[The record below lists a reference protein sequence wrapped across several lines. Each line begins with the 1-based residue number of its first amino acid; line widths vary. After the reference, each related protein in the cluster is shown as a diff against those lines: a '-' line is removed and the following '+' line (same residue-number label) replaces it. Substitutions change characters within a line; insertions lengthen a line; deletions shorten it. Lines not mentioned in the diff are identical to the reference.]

1 MKKSRK
7 NTAVFMAVLFGIA
20 FGVTGCTAAEQAEK
34 KSAQSETAGGQKRM
48 KIWFD
53 TGGGPGESYGTVLQN
68 GAAAAAKDLGVDISF
83 VYSDWSAE
91 KMLKNFREGLASKPD
106 GMVVIGVPGDDAYEP
121 LIDEAFKQGT
131 IVTCVDTPLPR
142 LYQKYQNRGF
152 GSIGPDNYNQGK
164 MLAERSIDYFK
175 LHKDDKVFV
184 WGLKSIPG
192 RGRRAQAI
200 IDTFEKAGLHVDYLE
215 ISPEANKDAT
225 LGAPIL
231 TGYLSANK
239 DCKLA
244 VIDHGALTAQAGNAL
259 RSAGI
264 DPDSVAIAG
273 FSLSPATAEGI
284 KEGYIDLV
292 SEGQPYLIGYLAV
305 TTVLQTQKAGFGGLV
320 IDTAGGFVTK
330 ENIDTIAPLAEK
342 GIR

>member
-1 MKKSRK
+1 MKKNWK
-7 NTAVFMAVLFGIA
+7 MTAAAALLGI
-20 FGVTGCTAAEQAEK
+20 GVCITGCTASAKTETAEPQ
-34 KSAQSETAGGQKRM
+34 QGGMAGGQKRM

-68 GAAAAAKDLGVDISF
+68 GAAAAAKDLNIDISF

-106 GMVVIGVPGDDAYEP
+106 GMVVIGVPGDDGYEQ
-121 LIDEAFKQGT
+121 LIDQAFEQGT
-131 IVTCVDTPLPR
+131 LVTCVDTPLPR
-142 LYQKYQNRGF
+142 LYQKYQNKGL
-152 GSIGPDNYNQGK
+152 GLIGPDNYNQGK
-164 MLAERSIDYFK
+164 LLAERCIDYFK
-175 LHKDDKVFV
+175 LQKGEKVFV
-184 WGLKSIPG
+184 WGLKSLPG

-200 IDTFEKAGLHVDYLE
+200 IEVFEQAGLQVDYLE

-264 DPDSVAIAG
+264 EPDAVAVAG

-284 KEGYIDLV
+284 QTGYVDLV

-305 TTVLQTQKAGFGGLV
+305 TTLLQTKEAGFGGLV

-330 ENIDTIAPLAEK
+330 ENIGMIAPLAEK

>member
-1 MKKSRK
+1 MKKNWK
-7 NTAVFMAVLFGIA
+7 MTAAAALLGI
-20 FGVTGCTAAEQAEK
+20 GVCISGCTA
-34 KSAQSETAGGQKRM
+34 SAKPETAEPQQGGMAGSQKRM

-68 GAAAAAKDLGVDISF
+68 GAAAAAKDLNIDISF

-106 GMVVIGVPGDDAYEP
+106 GMVVIGVPGDDGYEQ
-121 LIDEAFKQGT
+121 LIDQAFEQGT
-131 IVTCVDTPLPR
+131 LVTCVDTPLPR
-142 LYQKYQNRGF
+142 LYQKYQNKGL
-152 GSIGPDNYNQGK
+152 GLIGPDNYNQGK
-164 MLAERSIDYFK
+164 LLAERCIDYFK
-175 LHKDDKVFV
+175 LQKGEKVFV
-184 WGLKSIPG
+184 WGLKSLPG

-200 IDTFEKAGLHVDYLE
+200 IEVFEQAGLQVDYLE

-264 DPDSVAIAG
+264 EPDAVAVAG

-284 KEGYIDLV
+284 QTGYVDLV

-305 TTVLQTQKAGFGGLV
+305 TTLLQTKEAGFGGLV

-330 ENIDTIAPLAEK
+330 ENIGMIAPLAEK